1 MTFEEANYRESDK
14 IGRLWEAD
22 IEIDGELIA
31 QYVITPLN
39 ELKCIPLVIGTD
51 MMLLN
56 YFWKAEYKRLLKL
69 GLLEPLDE
77 HYDVYLGGKK
87 INIF

>member
-1 MTFEEANYRESDK
+1 MTFKEANYRESDK
-14 IGRLWEAD
+14 VGRLWEAD
-22 IEIDGELIA
+22 IELDGELIA
-31 QYVITPLN
+31 QYVITPWN

-56 YFWKAEYKRLLKL
+56 YFWKVEYERLLKL

-77 HYDVYLGGKK
+77 RYDVYLGGNK